1 LGQKEAAN
9 ESWTLEMLFGK
20 GGRAWGRTFSANTD
34 QPNLEIVADELN
46 GLGAVF
52 NLLNAVGGFLLEGTD
67 GLLGD
72 QLQKLEEPDAISDVV
87 RQCGDGRN

>member
-1 LGQKEAAN
+1 
-9 ESWTLEMLFGK
+9 MLFGK
-20 GGRAWGRTFSANTD
+20 GEGGTWRTFSANTD
-34 QPNLEIVADELN
+34 QPNLEIVADKLN

-72 QLQKLEEPDAISDVV
+72 QLKKLEEPDAISDVV
-87 RQCGDGRN
+87 RKCGDGRN